1 MASSEGRYEIE
12 AAKLR
17 LAAAKKQVSSAQ
29 QLASSTRDMYND
41 AKKGIDNA
49 KRTLDNAKK
58 AMDTVTKTN
67 NMAKSQLSASTNEMN
82 EAQSRLAEAEK
93 RWEVIEIDDLDS
105 PKMDDI
111 TKSKK
116 RKVSVSPPSRENS
129 NNNDSSS
136 LGVLVAVAHAGGDI
150 RPAAGGGN
158 NRNRTVTAGQS
169 NSVRR
174 ASTSLSSP
182 SSSNNNRFDQIIVEG
197 CGNTHVNG
205 TYNRTPA
212 TVYVKLGGL
221 AGATLA
227 IYRGSFKWF
236 IGTWNVNNNTS
247 HLVHYTSPP
256 NNAMVPPENGWIV
269 ISNSGVLPAPTC
281 RVENSG
287 SRQRQQIEAEVQR
300 RLEAR
305 SSTRNNGAQ
314 IKTITIDSCGVPEV
328 NGTYS
333 RSIDTHEGSPMYKK
347 FGKYNNE
354 SATFI
359 IFCQKYG
366 SNNNSYWNIGCGKNL
381 LFRNK
386 IVSPLYFY
394 RSSRA
399 VGAGPNAGSVALPPM
414 DLNEWVCRNEGKMP
428 LPQLE
433 CVSPTV

>member
-17 LAAAKKQVSSAQ
+17 LAAAKTQVSSAQ
-29 QLASSTRDMYND
+29 QLVSSTREMYN
-41 AKKGIDNA
+41 NA

-67 NMAKSQLSASTNEMN
+67 NMAKSQLSASTNEMK
-82 EAQSRLAEAEK
+82 EAQSRLTEAEK
-93 RWEVIEIDDLDS
+93 RWEVIEIDDLGS
-105 PKMDDI
+105 PKKDDDI
-111 TKSKK
+111 TKNKK
-116 RKVSVSPPSRENS
+116 RKVSVSPPSRES
-129 NNNDSSS
+129 NNNNDI
-136 LGVLVAVAHAGGDI
+136 GTYVLAAARAGGI

-205 TYNRTPA
+205 TYNRSHVGA
-212 TVYVKLGGL
+212 TVYIKLGGL
-221 AGATLA
+221 AGARAFA
-227 IYRGSFKWF
+227 IFQVGESYWN

-247 HLVHYTSPP
+247 HLVHYTTRPDYTSPP
-256 NNAMVPPENGWIV
+256 NNALVPPENGWIV
-269 ISNSGVLPAPTC
+269 VSHFGVLPAPTC

-287 SRQRQQIEAEVQR
+287 SRPRQQIEAEVQR

-314 IKTITIDSCGVPEV
+314 TKTIIIDSCGVSEV

-333 RSIDTHEGSPMYKK
+333 RNINPSTHEGSPIYKK
-347 FGKYNNE
+347 FGTYNNE
-354 SATFI
+354 SITFG
-359 IFCQKYG
+359 IFCKKHG
-366 SNNNSYWNIGCGKNL
+366 SNNNTYWHIGVLGKMTC
-381 LFRNK
+381 
-386 IVSPLYFY
+386 FY

-414 DLNEWVCRNEGKMP
+414 DSNEWVCIRNEGKMP

-433 CVSPTV
+433 LECMSPTV

>member
-41 AKKGIDNA
+41 AK
-49 KRTLDNAKK
+49 RTLDNAKK

-67 NMAKSQLSASTNEMN
+67 NMAKSHLSASTNEME
-82 EAQSRLAEAEK
+82 EAQSRLVEAEK

-116 RKVSVSPPSRENS
+116 RKVSVSPPSRENN

-158 NRNRTVTAGQS
+158 NRNRNRTVTAGQS
-169 NSVRR
+169 NSARR

-182 SSSNNNRFDQIIVEG
+182 SSSNNNRFDRIIVEG

-205 TYNRTPA
+205 TYHRAQIVGA
-212 TVYVKLGGL
+212 TVYIKPGGL
-221 AGATLA
+221 AGARAFA
-227 IYRGSFKWF
+227 IFQVGGSYWN

-247 HLVHYTSPP
+247 HLVHYTTRPDYTSPP
-256 NNAMVPPENGWIV
+256 NNALVPPENGWIV
-269 ISNSGVLPAPTC
+269 VSNFGVLPAPTC

-287 SRQRQQIEAEVQR
+287 PRQRQQIEAEVQR
-300 RLEAR
+300 RLEAS

-314 IKTITIDSCGVPEV
+314 NETISIDSCGVPEV

-333 RSIDTHEGSPMYKK
+333 QNINPSTHEGSPIYKK
-347 FGKYNNE
+347 VGTYYNE
-354 SATFI
+354 SVTFG
-359 IFCQKYG
+359 IFCKKHG
-366 SNNNSYWNIGCGKNL
+366 SNNNTYWHIGVLGKMTC
-381 LFRNK
+381 
-386 IVSPLYFY
+386 FY

-414 DLNEWVCRNEGKMP
+414 GSNEWVCYSEGKMP

-433 CVSPTV
+433 LLSPTV